1 MLVWI
6 MLIEY
11 TDRYRLYNKL
21 ITYHGDKFNRDFIE
35 LVYVT
40 LDAWNMNSRGAKLL
54 EFGKFENSILDN
66 KNLLLKLKKFNIRNI
81 ELAFDDLHELFN
93 KLKLVETKAPLVTF
107 TKTLHFMLPEL
118 VVPIDRK
125 YTLSFFGINNYQLN
139 NNSYMVFEGIHRGFC
154 EFANKVAETGNDLIW
169 YANNARKGNSAMT
182 WLTSEAK
189 IIDNIVI
196 GYQKLYSKCI

>member
-1 MLVWI
+1 MNNNFGKLTRLFRNNQIDINACLDNVN
-6 MLIEY
+6 
-11 TDRYRLYNKL
+11 RVYRPLSPAIYLYNKL

-93 KLKLVETKAPLVTF
+93 HNHC
-107 TKTLHFMLPEL
+107 HF
-118 VVPIDRK
+118 
-125 YTLSFFGINNYQLN
+125 YTY
-139 NNSYMVFEGIHRGFC
+139 
-154 EFANKVAETGNDLIW
+154 ANKLGVTCCT
-169 YANNARKGNSAMT
+169 KSFH
-182 WLTSEAK
+182 WLK
-189 IIDNIVI
+189 
-196 GYQKLYSKCI
+196 SKFIQ

>member
-139 NNSYMVFEGIHRGFC
+139 NNSYMVFEGIHRGSV
-154 EFANKVAETGNDLIW
+154 NLQIKL
-169 YANNARKGNSAMT
+169 
-182 WLTSEAK
+182 
-189 IIDNIVI
+189 
-196 GYQKLYSKCI
+196 QKPEMI